1 MYLHSGG
8 LLFLGFGYTSMRFFS
23 ALIHNLWG
31 LSAGD
36 ELKKFLYLAAGAFC
50 LLGSFSSL
58 KPLKESLFINM
69 VGADYYPLVKNISV
83 VLMFL
88 VVMLYS
94 KIVDY
99 VSKQNLIY
107 VFLVFYISLGA
118 VLVALLA
125 HPTLGV
131 ANTEARVDRWVAWFF
146 YLFVESYITM
156 MISLFW
162 SFVNDVTSASSA
174 KKGYGMIMFGSQS
187 GAVVFAAV
195 GWALVSNASTYATR
209 VPLLLALS
217 MVLFALLGFFVWRLT
232 CVVPAAALR
241 TQDADKREE
250 SVGIWEGLKTVVTR
264 PYVVSIF
271 LLVSFQEV
279 ITSLMH
285 FQQAAIAEAV
295 FSKALLTNYYF
306 TMNFALQVL
315 SCSFALFGTSYLHR
329 TIGTRAS
336 LISFPLLLLCAGILY
351 LFFPNLYVVT
361 LFLVLLKGLHYAFNQ
376 PVRETLYIPTS
387 KDIKYKAKA
396 WIDVVGLRG
405 AKAVGFELATMLG
418 HASATIGIVVVGLLS
433 AWSWMAHRVGK
444 ENEAAIS
451 KHTVIK

>member
-1 MYLHSGG
+1 MH
-8 LLFLGFGYTSMRFFS
+8 FFS
-23 ALIHNLWG
+23 AVINNLWG

-69 VGADYYPLVKNISV
+69 VGADYYPLIKKISV

-99 VSKQNLIY
+99 VSKHNLIY
-107 VFLVFYISLGA
+107 VFLLFYISLGS
-118 VLVALLA
+118 VLVVLLA

-131 ANTEARVDRWVAWFF
+131 ANTEARADRWVAWFF

-162 SFVNDVTSASSA
+162 SFVNDVTSATSA

-187 GAVVFAAV
+187 GALVFAAI
-195 GWALVSNASTYATR
+195 GWALVADPLEQATR
-209 VPLLLALS
+209 VPFLLALS

-232 CVVPAAALR
+232 RSVPARVLR
-241 TQDADKREE
+241 SHDYDRHEE
-250 SVGIWEGLKTVVTR
+250 SIGVWEGLKVVVTR

-271 LLVSFQEV
+271 MLVVFQEI

-285 FQQAAIAEAV
+285 FQQAAIAEAT
-295 FSKALLTNYYF
+295 FTKALLTNYYF
-306 TMNFALQVL
+306 TMNFVLQVL

-336 LISFPLLLLCAGILY
+336 LIGFPLLLLISGVVY
-351 LFFPNLYVVT
+351 LFFPNLLAVT
-361 LFLVLLKGLHYAFNQ
+361 VFLVLLKGLHYAFNQ

-396 WIDVVGLRG
+396 WIDVVGMRG
-405 AKAVGFELATMLG
+405 AKAAGFELATLIG
-418 HASATIGIVVVGLLS
+418 HSASSIGMVVVGLLS
-433 AWSWMAHRVGK
+433 VWSWMAHRVGK
-444 ENEAAIS
+444 ANETAIS
-451 KHTVIK
+451 SHKIIK

>member
-1 MYLHSGG
+1 MQ
-8 LLFLGFGYTSMRFFS
+8 FFS
-23 ALIHNLWG
+23 TIIKNLWG

-69 VGADYYPLVKNISV
+69 VGADYYPLIKKISV
-83 VLMFL
+83 FFMFL

-99 VSKQNLIY
+99 VSKQHLIY

-131 ANTEARVDRWVAWFF
+131 ANTEVRVDRWVAWFF

-174 KKGYGMIMFGSQS
+174 KKGYGMIMFGSQT
-187 GAVVFAAV
+187 GALVFAGV
-195 GWALVSNASTYATR
+195 GLLMVADPLAQAGR
-209 VPLLLALS
+209 MPLLLAIS
-217 MVLFALLGFFVWRLT
+217 MLLFALLGFFVWRLT
-232 CVVPAAALR
+232 QVVPAAALR
-241 TQDADKREE
+241 GHDYDRQEE
-250 SVGIWEGLKTVVTR
+250 SIGVWEGLKVVVTR

-271 LLVSFQEV
+271 MLVAFQEV

-285 FQQAAIAEAV
+285 FQQAAIAEAT
-295 FSKALLTNYYF
+295 FTKPLLINYYF
-306 TMNFALQVL
+306 TMNFVLQVL

-329 TIGTRAS
+329 AIGTRAS
-336 LISFPLLLLCAGILY
+336 LISFPALLLACGVLY

-361 LFLVLLKGLHYAFNQ
+361 LFLILLKGLHYAFNQ

-396 WIDVVGLRG
+396 WIDVVGMRS
-405 AKAVGFELATMLG
+405 AKAAGFELATLIGHSSSAIGML
-418 HASATIGIVVVGLLS
+418 VVGLLS
-433 AWSWMAHRVGK
+433 VWSWMAHRVGK
-444 ENEAAIS
+444 SNELAIS
-451 KHTVIK
+451 SHKIIK